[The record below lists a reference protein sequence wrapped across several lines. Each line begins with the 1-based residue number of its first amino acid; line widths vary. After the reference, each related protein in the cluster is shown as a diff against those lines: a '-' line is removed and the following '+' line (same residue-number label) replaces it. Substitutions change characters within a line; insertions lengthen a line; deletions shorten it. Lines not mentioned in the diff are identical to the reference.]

1 MEVETRISEFHYCW
15 LHDIYQHP
23 SFLCKDLWR
32 LSGVEAY
39 VWAKIR
45 RRCTICGHKE
55 HTVCPYQNRLRCAVK
70 GCGKNHATINCMM
83 RKAKVFKEDLVDAKQ
98 AKILESLST
107 KIDLIVNNNREGSK
121 LSTIDNKEKNLISLE
136 EPLEDIIHDHSLEN
150 NHQNLNTP
158 CYVFTT
164 SIEQFDY
171 KIEWDA
177 AESDGSLSKSKIN
190 VVNCS
195 IGALNESHNFKV
207 SKRRKKHKS
216 KSKNTIMTHFEG
228 SKRRIFEKDEAI
240 IAISKKLS
248 KIVSSDTSKAFKNF
262 QKSKKQRQC
271 WIRYSK
277 FKAKHDEKQ
286 EARTLKLSLKV
297 PILFK
302 KLRRYRAIHKLRHW
316 KFKIRSKNTSHI
328 KIC

>member
-1 MEVETRISEFHYCW
+1 MELETRISEFHYCW
-15 LHDIYQHP
+15 LHDDYQHP

-70 GCGKNHATINCMM
+70 GCGMNHATINCMM
-83 RKAKVFKEDLVDAKQ
+83 RKAKVFKDDSFDAKQ
-98 AKILESLST
+98 AKILESLSP
-107 KIDLIVNNNREGSK
+107 KSDLIVNSNREGNK
-121 LSTIDNKEKNLISLE
+121 LSTIYNTEKSLISLE
-136 EPLEDIIHDHSLEN
+136 EPYGEINHDHSIEN

-158 CYVFTT
+158 CYKFIT
-164 SIEQFDY
+164 SIEQYEY
-171 KIEWDA
+171 KVEWDA
-177 AESDGSLSKSKIN
+177 VESDGSLSKSKSKLHISD
-190 VVNCS
+190 CS
-195 IGALNESHNFKV
+195 MGTQNESNK
-207 SKRRKKHKS
+207 SKASKKKKHKS
-216 KSKNTIMTHFEG
+216 KSKHKIMTHFEG
-228 SKRRIFEKDEAI
+228 SKRSIFDKDKGMKRE
-240 IAISKKLS
+240 SMFKMLS
-248 KIVSSDTSKAFKNF
+248 KIISSDKSKAFKNF

-286 EARTLKLSLKV
+286 EARALKLRLKV

-302 KLRRYRAIHKLRHW
+302 KLRRYQAIQKLRHW
-316 KFKIRSKNTSHI
+316 KFKE
-328 KIC
+328 